1 MAAMLRRIEALF
13 AAVAI
18 LAGAGSIAVAV
29 RDQRTAALAA
39 QPVPSAD
46 VVVSA
51 PPSATPTPDVSAAQ
65 TPTPT
70 PIPPSLFIKGVPYT
84 VQSPY
89 NQWGPNDPHQE
100 YCEAAAVLMVG
111 RFYRG
116 DKYPN
121 DKIPPADAD
130 AAMAQMVQWERQSW
144 PGVVDLPLDKVG
156 QVGKQFYNMT
166 PATTN
171 ATMDNVKAA
180 LASGKPVLIPVMTHG
195 APGGGMI
202 APFYGS
208 TNVYHVIV
216 LTGYDGD
223 NVYANDA
230 GFYQGQNYKYAWS
243 VLQAAMTA
251 QQAKLQQGSIMLTFT
266 PGS

>member
-1 MAAMLRRIEALF
+1 MRNRIEALF

-18 LAGAGSIAVAV
+18 LAGLGSVGVALYNQREAAAG
-29 RDQRTAALAA
+29 A
-39 QPVPSAD
+39 QPAPSTQA
-46 VVVSA
+46 VIA
-51 PPSATPTPDVSAAQ
+51 GPPSATPTADPTAAP

-70 PIPPSLFIKGVPYT
+70 PIPASLFIKGVPYT
-84 VQSPY
+84 VQSPF

-130 AAMAQMVQWERQSW
+130 SAMAQMVQWERSTW
-144 PGVVDLPLDKVG
+144 PGVLDLPFDKVG
-156 QVGKQFYNMT
+156 EVGHHFYNMT
-166 PATTN
+166 PATTSVSL
-171 ATMDNVKAA
+171 DNVKAA

-195 APGGGMI
+195 GPGGSMI
-202 APFYGS
+202 APFYG
-208 TNVYHVIV
+208 TVNVYHVIV

-223 NVYANDA
+223 FVYANDA
-230 GFYQGQNYKYAWS
+230 GFSQGQNYKYAWS
-243 VLQAAMTA
+243 TLQVAIQA
-251 QQAKLQQGSIMLTFT
+251 QQARLQQGAVMLTFT
-266 PGS
+266 PGTA